1 MDESEARRIAKDFGV
16 RITGVL
22 GILLRAC
29 RQERIPS
36 LRAEMEH
43 LREKAGFYIS
53 DQLFEDLLKQ
63 NQCY

>member
-1 MDESEARRIAKDFGV
+1 LDESEARRIAKDLGL

-22 GILLRAC
+22 GILLRAF

-36 LRAEMEH
+36 LRAEMER
-43 LREKAGFYIS
+43 LRENAGFYIA

-63 NQCY
+63 NQFF